1 MPDITYREALRQ
13 ALHYQLVNDDRVFL
27 MGEDIG
33 AYGGSYAVTKGF
45 LEEFGERR
53 VKDTP
58 ISESVVV
65 GAGIGAAMAG
75 LRPMVELMTI
85 NFSLLAIDQ
94 IVNNASKLHYMS
106 NGQISVP
113 LVMRMAGGAGSQLG
127 AQHSHSL
134 EGWFAHVPG
143 LKVVVPATPYD
154 AKGLLMTAFDDGNPI
169 IFIEHTALYTSKG
182 EVPEEMYRVPFGKAE
197 LFREGNDITLIGYS
211 GSVHQAFRA
220 AQQLAEEGI
229 DARGA
234 ESSHAAAAGHR
245 RHRRF
250 GEENEPRDRDRR
262 RLEVRRL
269 RRRDRLADPGAR
281 LRLSRRAGAALFG
294 LRRADAVLDGARAV
308 GAAAGSGHRRVGTQ
322 PLRRGDDMISEVVM
336 PQMGADMTEGTVL
349 RWLKHEGDEVDRG
362 EIIAEIETDKAN
374 VEIEAFEGGTFRKAL
389 AEEGD
394 VVKVGEVIAVIG
406 ATSDDVEPVRR
417 VDGSGERGGGRRGTR
432 GHHERADGSVADRA
446 RAADGRTAADTGA
459 ASGRASPAADHGRAA
474 A

>member
-1 MPDITYREALRQ
+1 MPEITYREALRQ
-13 ALHYQLVNDDRVFL
+13 ALRHQLLTDDRVFL

-75 LRPMVELMTI
+75 LKPMVELMTI

-106 NGQISVP
+106 NGQVTVP

-154 AKGLLMTAFDDGNPI
+154 AKGLLTTAFDDGGPI

-182 EVPEEMYRVPFGKAE
+182 EVPDEVYRLPFGKAE
-197 LFREGNDITLIGYS
+197 VFRQGSDITLIGYS

-220 AQQLAEEGI
+220 AQQLAGEGI
-229 DARGA
+229 DAEVLNLRTLRPLDVDGILASVRKTNRAIVIEDDWKFGGFGGEIVSLIQEFAFDHLDAPVLRCSGA
-234 ESSHAAAAGHR
+234 DVPMPYARE
-245 RHRRF
+245 
-250 GEENEPRDRDRR
+250 
-262 RLEVRRL
+262 LEQ
-269 RRRDRLADPGAR
+269 
-281 LRLSRRAGAALFG
+281 AALPQE
-294 LRRADAVLDGARAV
+294 
-308 GAAAGSGHRRVGTQ
+308 AG
-322 PLRRGDDMISEVVM
+322 I
-336 PQMGADMTEGTVL
+336 
-349 RWLKHEGDEVDRG
+349 
-362 EIIAEIETDKAN
+362 
-374 VEIEAFEGGTFRKAL
+374 VELALSLFEG
-389 AEEGD
+389 
-394 VVKVGEVIAVIG
+394 
-406 ATSDDVEPVRR
+406 
-417 VDGSGERGGGRRGTR
+417 
-432 GHHERADGSVADRA
+432 VAA
-446 RAADGRTAADTGA
+446 
-459 ASGRASPAADHGRAA
+459 
-474 A
+474 

>member
-169 IFIEHTALYTSKG
+169 IFIEHTALYASKG
-182 EVPEEMYRVPFGKAE
+182 AVPDEMYRVAFGKAE
-197 LFREGNDITLIGYS
+197 LFREGKDITLIGYS

-229 DARGA
+229 DAEVLNLRTLRPLDIEGIVA
-234 ESSHAAAAGHR
+234 SVKKTSRAIVIEDDWKFGGFGGEIASLIQEHAFDYLDAPVVRCSGSDVPMPYSMA
-245 RHRRF
+245 
-250 GEENEPRDRDRR
+250 
-262 RLEVRRL
+262 LEQ
-269 RRRDRLADPGAR
+269 
-281 LRLSRRAGAALFG
+281 AALPQEAGIVELALG
-294 LRRADAVLDGARAV
+294 L
-308 GAAAGSGHRRVGTQ
+308 
-322 PLRRGDDMISEVVM
+322 
-336 PQMGADMTEGTVL
+336 
-349 RWLKHEGDEVDRG
+349 
-362 EIIAEIETDKAN
+362 
-374 VEIEAFEGGTFRKAL
+374 FEGVT
-389 AEEGD
+389 
-394 VVKVGEVIAVIG
+394 
-406 ATSDDVEPVRR
+406 T
-417 VDGSGERGGGRRGTR
+417 
-432 GHHERADGSVADRA
+432 
-446 RAADGRTAADTGA
+446 
-459 ASGRASPAADHGRAA
+459 
-474 A
+474 